1 MSSLFSL
8 VEDFFSHLK
17 WAENKSPH
25 TLLSYKRDLKK
36 YKDYQSRKKNQKKIL
51 FEEYLSR
58 KGLSPRSRARAM
70 SAVRSYLRFLEDQGS
85 KLPQTAVV
93 HRESLAPLSVQSKLP
108 RFVSHLEFKK
118 ILKASAVNGKI
129 YETKRNQL
137 TLYLLFG
144 LACRVSELVSLNVSD
159 YMESD
164 ESIVITGK
172 GSKQR
177 ILPVT
182 EPLLSSLRDYIS
194 DVRGV
199 FAEKQPRPAKALI
212 LNNRGRRPSRVD
224 VWRWIQKFCKIAGVS
239 VKSPHQFRHGCAS
252 ELLDQ
257 GADLRSIQT
266 LLGHSSIE
274 TTKIYTHITRRKLT
288 KTISAHHP
296 LSRLKAS

>member
-1 MSSLFSL
+1 MSSLFCL

-25 TLLSYKRDLKK
+25 TLLSYKRDLRK
-36 YKDYQSRKKNQKKIL
+36 YEDYQSRNKNQKKIL
-51 FEEYLSR
+51 FEEYLSQ
-58 KGLSPRSRARAM
+58 KGLGARSRSRVM
-70 SAVRSYLRFLEDQGS
+70 SAVRSYFRFLEDRGVRVSALVQ
-85 KLPQTAVV
+85 V
-93 HRESLAPLSVQSKLP
+93 ESLAPPSFKSKLP
-108 RFVSHLEFKK
+108 KFVSHLEFQK
-118 ILKASAVNGKI
+118 ILKAGAVSGKNH
-129 YETKRNQL
+129 ETKRNEL

-144 LACRVSELVSLNVSD
+144 LACRVSELSSLNVSD
-159 YMESD
+159 YIASD

-194 DVRGV
+194 NAREVLSR
-199 FAEKQPRPAKALI
+199 KQSHRSKALI

-224 VWRWIQKFCKIAGVS
+224 IWRWVQKFCKIAGVS
-239 VKSPHQFRHGCAS
+239 LKSPHQFRHGCAS

-274 TTKIYTHITRRKLT
+274 TTKIYTHITRGKL
-288 KTISAHHP
+288 KRTICAHHP
-296 LSRLKAS
+296 LSLSKE